1 MGAIYKRELNAYFAS
16 PLGYAYMA
24 VYFLFSGIFFFFFTL
39 GSGTA
44 NLANV
49 FSAIAFVL
57 MCILP
62 LLTMR
67 LFAEEK
73 RQKTDQLLLTS
84 PVTLSG
90 LVAAKFLAAF
100 TAFAGSCV
108 ILLVYGGVLSVIATV
123 NWLVIIGN
131 FVGLLALGGI
141 FIAVGIFISSLTEN
155 QMIAAILAML
165 VNVLFFIGSLITS
178 LVEVPV
184 IADIMKAL
192 SVFDRY
198 SEFTLGIFKF
208 GTILFFVSCAV
219 IFLFLT
225 VRVLDSRRGG

>member
-1 MGAIYKRELNAYFAS
+1 MTAIYKRELGAYFAS
-16 PLGYAYMA
+16 PLGYAYFA

-44 NLANV
+44 NLSNV
-49 FSAIAFVL
+49 FSGMAFVL

-67 LFAEEK
+67 LFAEDK

-84 PVTLSG
+84 PVTLTG
-90 LVAAKFLAAF
+90 IVAAKFLAAVTIF
-100 TAFAGSCV
+100 FISCL
-108 ILLVYGGVLSVIATV
+108 ILLIYGLVLSVVATV
-123 NWLVIIGN
+123 NGFIIVGN

-155 QMIAAILAML
+155 QMIAAILALL

-178 LVEVPV
+178 LVNVPV
-184 IADIMKAL
+184 IADIMKSL
-192 SVFDRY
+192 SVLDRY

-208 GTILFFVSCAV
+208 GTILFFVSCAAV
-219 IFLFLT
+219 FLFLT